1 MTRRFIVT
9 SVYSALILIGASGFA
24 LADTIGRYE
33 CNIVGAAN
41 SEPIGDRSGHSLLNF
56 QFSCFGVD
64 GLVKGAVYSAIHVS
78 EWEGPKGTFLL
89 AGGIHRSVG
98 GFAVTQML
106 EATVSSITKDGK
118 PAGSASSGKAIFK
131 FASGTLATISG
142 KTVKFATKSIG
153 LNRFEL
159 EFSEP

>member
-1 MTRRFIVT
+1 
-9 SVYSALILIGASGFA
+9 
-24 LADTIGRYE
+24 
-33 CNIVGAAN
+33 
-41 SEPIGDRSGHSLLNF
+41 
-56 QFSCFGVD
+56 
-64 GLVKGAVYSAIHVS
+64 
-78 EWEGPKGTFLL
+78 
-89 AGGIHRSVG
+89 
-98 GFAVTQML
+98 ML